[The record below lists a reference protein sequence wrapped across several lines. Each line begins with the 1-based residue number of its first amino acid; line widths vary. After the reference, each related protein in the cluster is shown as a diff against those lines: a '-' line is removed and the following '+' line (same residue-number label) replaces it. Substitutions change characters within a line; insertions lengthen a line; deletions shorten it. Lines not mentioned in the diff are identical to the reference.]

1 MEGGED
7 VLMLPCSLPDNFME
21 GGEEGSDVALFALL
35 PVIDLQVVRIHVLKT
50 FMLKTPC
57 QNFSNTF

>member
-1 MEGGED
+1 
-7 VLMLPCSLPDNFME
+7 ME
-21 GGEEGSDVALFALL
+21 GGEEGSDVELFALL

-57 QNFSNTF
+57 QNFSNTFEANIIVLRLFIY

>member
-1 MEGGED
+1 
-7 VLMLPCSLPDNFME
+7 MLPCSLPDNFME